1 MHCCFVKKVVGCPF
15 VCFVFCLL
23 RGTVMGVRGVSEFV
37 GYRTRLRDGI
47 ESSSNVNRLARAVKH
62 HII

>member
-1 MHCCFVKKVVGCPF
+1 MHCCFVKKVVSCPF

>member
-1 MHCCFVKKVVGCPF
+1 
-15 VCFVFCLL
+15 
-23 RGTVMGVRGVSEFV
+23 MGVRGVSEFV